1 MVAHLQDAY
10 RLQAPEGSLVNLAD
24 GVVAQSESVEIPQH
38 RQTPFIKTSQVVVRQ
53 IPGKTI
59 ERRGTGEKMEAGQK
73 WKETVE
79 QKSRQEK
86 FCEVWNEIT
95 DWYNTEAA
103 FKHCCTAMFEQM

>member
-1 MVAHLQDAY
+1 
-10 RLQAPEGSLVNLAD
+10 
-24 GVVAQSESVEIPQH
+24 
-38 RQTPFIKTSQVVVRQ
+38 
-53 IPGKTI
+53 
-59 ERRGTGEKMEAGQK
+59 MEAGQK